1 MSGSV
6 RTEAQAVG
14 EGHAKDTEDRRVQF
28 DFVVNF
34 TNGGWLEGQDF
45 KLDIEGEDIS
55 DDQLA
60 RYAVAHMNLHL
71 AETVEDVRIRNKKI
85 IVEEHRKRSAAS

>member
-1 MSGSV
+1 MGD
-6 RTEAQAVG
+6 
-14 EGHAKDTEDRRVQF
+14 GHAEDREDRRVQF

-34 TNGGWLEGQDF
+34 AKGGGLEGQDF

-71 AETVEDVRIRNKKI
+71 ADTVEDVRIRNKKI
-85 IVEEHRKRSAAS
+85 IVEEHRRSAAS

>member
-28 DFVVNF
+28 DFVVNL

-45 KLDIEGEDIS
+45 KLDIEGDDIS

-71 AETVEDVRIRNKKI
+71 ADTVENVRIRNKKI
-85 IVEEHRKRSAAS
+85 IVEEHRRRSAAS